1 MFSHSK
7 VRWPLTLAVGCA
19 AAITMVGCKP
29 GVVTSAASSAPPAS
43 TATATAGTAHTAAGA
58 ANAITALASNVPG
71 VNSLVAT
78 LEIHATGRLAA
89 DLAGT
94 LSEQVQPSPLVE
106 VRTTVPSGLEAIL
119 AGNTAYL
126 KLGALTQTAGKP
138 WIKAPISALETSTGA
153 SLAPLIQQLQA
164 SDPLAQSQ
172 MFTAA
177 TDAREAG
184 RATINGIPTTAYSG
198 TYNLADGLAKL
209 SPSQRA
215 SLQSDMGSS
224 GITATRFTVWV
235 DSKDQVRKISL
246 VEVGKS
252 TQIDIVLV
260 IVSLNQP
267 VQIQIPPAGE
277 VVGATAVTS
286 PPKPATSTP
295 TPVTSTPI
303 PVTPSTTPASSTPAP
318 VGSSRPTSVPTDQPT
333 HW

>member
-1 MFSHSK
+1 MYSHSK

-19 AAITMVGCKP
+19 AAITVAGCKP

-43 TATATAGTAHTAAGA
+43 TATAGTAHTAAA
-58 ANAITALASNVPG
+58 ATNAITALAGNVPG

-89 DLAGT
+89 DLSGT
-94 LSEQVQPSPLVE
+94 LTEQVQPSPLVE

-119 AGNTAYL
+119 VGNTAYL

-138 WIKAPISALETSTGA
+138 WIKAPISGLETSTGA
-153 SLAPLIQQLQA
+153 SLAPLIEQLQA

-177 TDAREAG
+177 MNAREAG

-215 SLQSDMGSS
+215 NLQSDLGAS

-252 TQIDIVLV
+252 TQINIVLV
-260 IVSLNQP
+260 IVSLDQS
-267 VQIQIPPAGE
+267 VQIQIPPASE

-286 PPKPATSTP
+286 PPKPASTP
-295 TPVTSTPI
+295 APATSAPM
-303 PVTPSTTPASSTPAP
+303 PVTPSTTPGTSAPAP
-318 VGSSRPTSVPTDQPT
+318 VGSSQPTPVPTDQPT